1 MQERSEAADP
11 GRPSRQAVIAVGVTA
26 LVLLVTAGSRAAP
39 GALLTEMEEATGFS
53 NAALSFS
60 AAIGLVMY
68 GLGGPF
74 AGSLIGRFGVRWITA
89 VSVVLTSAS
98 VLIASQVSSLLLLY
112 LFFGFVSGLGAGL
125 VASVLGTVVATRWFV
140 ARRGLVLGI
149 FGAAV
154 SAGQLVFFPVLTK
167 IGVDVGWRDALV
179 AFGVISGLV
188 LIPVALLLRNDP
200 ADVGE
205 RPHGVADD
213 APIVPAPGP
222 ERGVMRRAM
231 TSPAFWLLAGTFFV
245 CGATS
250 NGLVGQHFIS
260 HAKDHGFEEVA
271 AANWLAVM
279 GVFNFVGTIGSGW
292 LTDRYDPRKLLFA
305 YYGFRGV
312 SLLFLPFVHDSL
324 SIGAFAVLFGLDYIA
339 TVPPTIALCADTFGA
354 RNAGLVYGWVFAAH
368 QVGAAGAAW
377 AAGLARDGFG
387 DYDVAFLSA
396 GLVAIAAGIAANL
409 IRTGTDRPSPA
420 TT

>member
-1 MQERSEAADP
+1 MA
-11 GRPSRQAVIAVGVTA
+11 VTA
-26 LVLLVTAGSRAAP
+26 GVLLVTAGSRAAP
-39 GALLTEMEEATGFS
+39 GALLTEMEDATGFS
-53 NAALSFS
+53 NAALSFA

-74 AGSLIGRFGVRWITA
+74 AGSMMGRFGPRRITM

-98 VLIASQVSSLLLLY
+98 VLIAARVDSLWMLY
-112 LFFGFVSGLGAGL
+112 LFFGFMSGLGAGL

-140 ARRGLVLGI
+140 ARRGLVLGL

-167 IGVDVGWRDALV
+167 VGVDVGWREALV
-179 AFGVISGLV
+179 LFGIVSGLV
-188 LIPVALLLRNDP
+188 LIPVALLMRDDP
-200 ADVGE
+200 ADVGQV
-205 RPHGVADD
+205 PHGVVRRTGDD
-213 APIVPAPGP
+213 VTPTRAAPP
-222 ERGVMRRAM
+222 ERGIMRRAM
-231 TSPAFWLLAGTFFV
+231 QNPAFWLLAGTFFV

-260 HAKDHGFEEVA
+260 HAKDHGFEEVT
-271 AANWLAVM
+271 AANWLAIM

-305 YYGFRGV
+305 YYGFRGI

-354 RNAGLVYGWVFAAH
+354 RNAGVVYGWVFAAH
-368 QVGAAGAAW
+368 QIGAAGAAW

-387 DYDVAFLSA
+387 DYDAAFLSA
-396 GLVAIAAGIAANL
+396 GLVAIAAGVAANL
-409 IRTGTDRPSPA
+409 IRRPPA
-420 TT
+420 LATPS